1 MTNSHRGGGLTVLE
15 AAAVHGSNL
24 YVGMMVFALAIFVFA
39 IKHQEKKA
47 PSFLVYL
54 GRELSGGIYIIHPAI
69 ILMFNLSSVSSW
81 ANWQYLEP
89 LAVYLISAAIVFTAV
104 TGMKLINS
112 LQNRKRNVVGT

>member
-47 PSFLVYL
+47 PSFFSLP
-54 GRELSGGIYIIHPAI
+54 RTGIVRRHLHHSPRDH
-69 ILMFNLSSVSSW
+69 SDV
-81 ANWQYLEP
+81 
-89 LAVYLISAAIVFTAV
+89 
-104 TGMKLINS
+104 
-112 LQNRKRNVVGT
+112 